1 VTTDGHHLSAAAR
14 RHAGSRL
21 VTPARLSIAI
31 AALVAWLSYAVV
43 PANVDVSYMI
53 LICDRLLGG
62 ARLHV
67 DIIET
72 NPPFSVWLYMPF
84 VLAERM
90 TGWPAELWLSLGVPA
105 LALLSVA
112 LSATILRP
120 AGLLDGGR
128 LAWLAPVTVAATLYV
143 LPGNFGQ
150 REQIGVIA
158 LLPWLALLAAR
169 AATPDFRAGTAFQH
183 IVAGI
188 GAAVFVM
195 IKPPFAAL
203 ALALPAFSLGL
214 ARRSLRPVFTTE
226 TVLGAA
232 ITLFYLALLAV
243 FHRPFFTDVLPML
256 LELYLPARKPLFHG
270 DLLRPVAGLAV
281 MLAIAFAAARP
292 QRIDRS
298 AGLLFLA
305 AFGYVP
311 CFLWMG
317 KGWDYQSLPIVVF
330 GVLGLAVQLWKLP
343 PWREAAP
350 IARLT
355 MAAGLIVALGL
366 AGAGFAQG
374 FLQASNVTELNR
386 ARDAISSVVER
397 PTVASIA
404 TRMQAAHPLTRLIEG
419 RYLSRH
425 PSLWA
430 VDNAETMILSADD
443 AERISRLETL
453 RDQHVTDAALELQ
466 RIAPDV
472 VVDGGSMPTVG
483 QAAVHW
489 NPSIVRILADYRIV
503 YRDSATTVWARSDL
517 PGSSPVSD

>member
-1 VTTDGHHLSAAAR
+1 MTTDGRPLTAAALQS
-14 RHAGSRL
+14 AGWRL
-21 VTPARLSIAI
+21 VTPARVSIAV

-43 PANVDVSYMI
+43 PGNVDVSYMI
-53 LICDRLLGG
+53 VVCDRLLDG

-84 VLAERM
+84 VLGERL
-90 TGWPAELWLSLGVPA
+90 TGLPAELWLSLGVPV

-112 LSATILRP
+112 LCAKILRP
-120 AGLLDGGR
+120 AGLLDESR
-128 LAWLAPVTVAATLYV
+128 LAWLAPVTVAATLYL

-169 AATPDFRAGTAFQH
+169 DRTPDFRSGIMIQH
-183 IVAGI
+183 IVAGF

-195 IKPPFAAL
+195 IKPPFAVL
-203 ALALPAFSLGL
+203 ALAVPAFSLSF
-214 ARRSLRPVFTTE
+214 ARRSLRPLFTTE

-232 ITLFYLALLAV
+232 ITLGYLALLAA
-243 FHRPFFTDVLPML
+243 FHLTFFTDIVPML
-256 LELYLPARKPLFHG
+256 LELYLPARKSLLHG
-270 DLLRPVAGLAV
+270 DLLRPVAGLTV

-292 QRIDRS
+292 QRIDR
-298 AGLLFLA
+298 AARLLFLA

-317 KGWDYQSLPIVVF
+317 KGWDYQSLPIQVF
-330 GVLGLAVQLWKLP
+330 GLLGMAVQLLKMP
-343 PWREAAP
+343 PYRDGAP

-355 MAAGLIVALGL
+355 MAAGAVVALGL

-374 FLQASNVTELNR
+374 LLQASNGTELSR
-386 ARDAISSVVER
+386 ARDAINSVVER

-404 TRMQAAHPLTRLIEG
+404 TRMQAAHPLTRLIDG

-430 VDNAETMILSADD
+430 VDNAETMILSANDP
-443 AERISRLETL
+443 ERISRLETL
-453 RDQHVTDAALELQ
+453 REQHIADAALELQ
-466 RIAPDV
+466 RIAPDII
-472 VVDGGSMPTVG
+472 VDGGRRPTVG
-483 QAAVHW
+483 QAAVHR
-489 NPSIVRILADYRIV
+489 NPAITRILEDYRV
-503 YRDSATTVWARSDL
+503 LYRDSATTVWARSDL
-517 PGSSPVSD
+517 PGSSPIGD